1 MIPRHRMERASAT
14 TYASDLAEAHVL
26 AISVLDERPEVL
38 LNLGSGISHSNLEVV
53 DMVKRVMCVDFEV
66 RIGDRRL
73 EDPALAKASKGN
85 PGETFGF
92 QLQQPGVR
100 ALVRDAWAGR
110 QNF

>member
-1 MIPRHRMERASAT
+1 MRRSRRHRTAK
-14 TYASDLAEAHVL
+14 YASDLAEAHVL
-26 AISVLDERPEVL
+26 AISALDERPEVL

-85 PGETFGF
+85 PGEIFGF

-100 ALVRDAWAGR
+100 AFVRAAWAGR